1 MNNKHIEI
9 ERKFLVNGEFKSFVT
24 KSYRITQGYLCA
36 DSVRTVR
43 VRTKGEKGY
52 LTIKG
57 ATNENG
63 FSRFEWEKEI
73 PLNDALQLL
82 ELCEAGV
89 IDKTRYEVPFDGKTF
104 EVDEFYGESEGLI
117 IAELELES
125 ENESFS
131 KPHWLGKEVTGDKK
145 YYNSYISKH
154 PFKTW

>member
-1 MNNKHIEI
+1 MSNKHIEI
-9 ERKFLVNGEFKSFVT
+9 ERKFLVIGEFKSFVT

-73 PLNDALQLL
+73 PLNEALQLL

-117 IAELELES
+117 IAELELEA

>member
-1 MNNKHIEI
+1 MSNKHIEI

-24 KSYRITQGYLCA
+24 KSYRIAQGYLCA

-73 PLNDALQLL
+73 PLNDYFM
-82 ELCEAGV
+82 EHDFTFIWNRGS
-89 IDKTRYEVPFDGKTF
+89 IYKTRYQQFCQE
-104 EVDEFYGESEGLI
+104 LI
-117 IAELELES
+117 HQSSLDAG
-125 ENESFS
+125 F
-131 KPHWLGKEVTGDKK
+131 
-145 YYNSYISKH
+145 
-154 PFKTW
+154 